1 MWKLSTTSQTLKI
14 GESLGLSDDDV
25 DDDTQDDD
33 FRRQRHHSI
42 DLFAVSLFPVAHRS
56 VRAAAAAEIG
66 LSISPFAPS
75 VHQPSHHQFVLTCK
89 GFGAEP
95 NLFSNLRWFDP
106 RGEEIT
112 RTYSKATNADI
123 RVEELQF
130 GVILLHFLNPFPDNS
145 GQYRCSATFQHS

>member
-1 MWKLSTTSQTLKI
+1 MFSVLCFP
-14 GESLGLSDDDV
+14 SLLIFISP
-25 DDDTQDDD
+25 
-33 FRRQRHHSI
+33 
-42 DLFAVSLFPVAHRS
+42 AV
-56 VRAAAAAEIG
+56 AEIG

-89 GFGAEP
+89 GFGAVSSVHTCSRLTLPLLLQEP